1 MTSPT
6 SLTLRL
12 ATCLALTSL
21 CAVGLGAC
29 ASPSQKVAT
38 SKEQG
43 DSSTAVDENNSGT
56 VGKVEADLRAEI
68 AALKLKMESQQ
79 TTTQSGIFNFAKTTN
94 SALLSGGSV
103 MFAMLS
109 IVHVVLYLG
118 YRIVTRMIP
127 LINADDHSALDITP
141 DPGFG
146 SPSLPGSQERKT
158 GGASLSAQKSVSN
171 V

>member
-1 MTSPT
+1 MKTRTSHR
-6 SLTLRL
+6 LRL
-12 ATCLALTSL
+12 ATNLALAL
-21 CAVGLGAC
+21 CCAVGPGGCIGA
-29 ASPSQKVAT
+29 SQKVAT
-38 SKEQG
+38 SKELG
-43 DSSTAVDENNSGT
+43 DNSTAVDENNSGT

-127 LINADDHSALDITP
+127 LINADDHEKATA
-141 DPGFG
+141 
-146 SPSLPGSQERKT
+146 T
-158 GGASLSAQKSVSN
+158 
-171 V
+171 